1 MARRSFHIAILPG
14 DGIGVEVM
22 DACLFL
28 LERLTDRLGGPRLA
42 FERLPAGAF
51 CYRDTGEAFPPRSLE
66 RVQAAD
72 AILFG
77 AMGWP
82 DFRYP
87 DGTEI
92 APQLDLRTGLNLY
105 AGLRPIRLLP
115 GVHGPLRD
123 PRAATIDFVIVR
135 ESTERLSASR
145 GLGRIE
151 GDERAADTQVITR
164 AGSERIIDFAVG
176 LARRRKARGH
186 TGQLTRVDK
195 ANVFASFAFFRRI
208 FAERTSCAPEIA
220 AEARYVD
227 AMALDLVRKPWEFDV
242 LVTENMFGDILS
254 DLGAGLVG
262 GMGFAPS
269 ADIGDCHAVFQPAHG
284 SAPDI
289 ANRGIANPTAMVLS
303 AALMLDWLGEQHG
316 CDQCTRAGVVL
327 DRAVRS
333 AFADGTARPYDLG
346 GNQGTKEVAT
356 SLAAALERVGRG
368 PQEIEEAQ

>member
-42 FERLPAGAF
+42 FERLPAGVF
-51 CYRDTGEAFPPRSLE
+51 CYRDTGEALPARSLE

-82 DFRYP
+82 DIRYP

-92 APQLDLRTGLNLY
+92 APQLDLRTDLNLY

-135 ESTERLSASR
+135 ESTEGLFASR
-145 GLGRIE
+145 ELGRIE

-186 TGQLTRVDK
+186 AGQLTCVDK
-195 ANVFASFAFFRRI
+195 ANVFADW
-208 FAERTSCAPEIA
+208 APEEIGIAPDLLGHADLLTTRKHNIEAVGMRAHARVQEVIA
-220 AEARYVD
+220 ARRRE
-227 AMALDLVRKPWEFDV
+227 
-242 LVTENMFGDILS
+242 
-254 DLGAGLVG
+254 
-262 GMGFAPS
+262 
-269 ADIGDCHAVFQPAHG
+269 
-284 SAPDI
+284 
-289 ANRGIANPTAMVLS
+289 
-303 AALMLDWLGEQHG
+303 
-316 CDQCTRAGVVL
+316 
-327 DRAVRS
+327 
-333 AFADGTARPYDLG
+333 
-346 GNQGTKEVAT
+346 AT
-356 SLAAALERVGRG
+356 SRDTTGTSRA
-368 PQEIEEAQ
+368 